1 MTTATAIILQQ
12 RIRTTKM
19 TVKGTTINIQIIN
32 ITTVK
37 TTSSNS
43 NSNSRSSRSSST
55 TEVVATMTKR
65 ELYCVRSWTMA
76 KRVQWLLQC

>member
-43 NSNSRSSRSSST
+43 NSRSSRSST
-55 TEVVATMTKR
+55 KEVVATMTKR

-76 KRVQWLLQC
+76 KGVQWLLQC

>member
-19 TVKGTTINIQIIN
+19 MVKGTTTNIQTIN

-37 TTSSNS
+37 TTSS

-55 TEVVATMTKR
+55 TEVAATMTKR
-65 ELYCVRSWTMA
+65 ELFCVRSWTI
-76 KRVQWLLQC
+76 V

>member
-1 MTTATAIILQQ
+1 MRTATAIILQQ

-43 NSNSRSSRSSST
+43 NSRSSRSST
-55 TEVVATMTKR
+55 KEVVATMTKR
-65 ELYCVRSWTMA
+65 ELYWVRSWTMA
-76 KRVQWLLQC
+76 KSVQWLLQC